1 MFNGW
6 ACVLETKPS
15 LYLSGPSRRFRR
27 VCEHLQ
33 NLMLGPRGDALN
45 QRKVST
51 DSASSY
57 TSETGTSPSHSC
69 STKENVDEEVKCDYN
84 KQLHLHSLPPI

>member
-1 MFNGW
+1 MKR
-6 ACVLETKPS
+6 KPWKLFILCS
-15 LYLSGPSRRFRR
+15 NHELVPSGPSRRFRR

-51 DSASSY
+51 DSTSSY
-57 TSETGTSPSHSC
+57 SSETGLSPTHSC
-69 STKENVDEEVKCDYN
+69 SVRENGDEEV
-84 KQLHLHSLPPI
+84 